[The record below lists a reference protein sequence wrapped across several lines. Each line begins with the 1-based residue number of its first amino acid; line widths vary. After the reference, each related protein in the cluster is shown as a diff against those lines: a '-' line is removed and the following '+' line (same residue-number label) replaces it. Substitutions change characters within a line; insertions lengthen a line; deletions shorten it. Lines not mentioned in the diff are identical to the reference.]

1 MYILKFK
8 KSVYKDLKKIGF
20 ENSKMILKKIRTDL
34 LKDPG
39 KGKPLKGQDGII
51 WSYRVGDYR
60 ILYLFNDRELVLLV
74 VRIGHRKEV
83 YKQL

>member
-1 MYILKFK
+1 MYTLKFK

-20 ENSKMILKKIRTDL
+20 ENSKKILNKIRSDL
-34 LKDPG
+34 LKDPR
-39 KGKPLKGQDGII
+39 KGKPLRGQDGII
-51 WSYRVGDYR
+51 WTYRVGDYR
-60 ILYLFNDRELVLLV
+60 ILYLFDDNELILLV